1 MSFSRIS
8 ISLALGLSLNTGL
21 ASEPLEHISS
31 VYSQEQPL
39 VIAFKQDSRR
49 RGVEGECDIPDAISD
64 DEDGKLWIM
73 NLAQA
78 CKIESFCYR
87 AQEEVKFWLPKIERS
102 GRMTLILKTPR
113 SKTQKRQTE
122 KLRWSSQ
129 KKTLPWP
136 ELMPIQSG
144 TKYRMLLKTRQG
156 VEFDRFITLHE
167 MPAELETTTEQWMRE
182 QGCTQQADQLIPE
195 ENAEQEAEEAE
206 EAQES
211 MDG

>member
-21 ASEPLEHISS
+21 ASESLERS

-39 VIAFKQDSRR
+39 LIAYELGERR
-49 RGVEGECDIPDAISD
+49 RGVEGECDTPYDIWT
-64 DEDGKLWIM
+64 L

-102 GRMTLILKTPR
+102 GRVTLILKTRRP
-113 SKTQKRQTE
+113 RQTE
-122 KLRWSSQ
+122 RLRWSSQ

-136 ELMPIQSG
+136 VEHMPIQSG
-144 TKYRMLLKTRQG
+144 TRYQLVLKTKQG
-156 VEFDRFITLHE
+156 IEFDRFITLHE

-195 ENAEQEAEEAE
+195 ESAPEPPQEAEEP
-206 EAQES
+206 QES
-211 MDG
+211 MG